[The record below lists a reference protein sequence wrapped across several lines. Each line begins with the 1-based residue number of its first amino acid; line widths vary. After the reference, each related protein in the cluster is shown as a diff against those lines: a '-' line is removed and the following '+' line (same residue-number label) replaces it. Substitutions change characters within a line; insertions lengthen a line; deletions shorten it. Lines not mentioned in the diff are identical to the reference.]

1 VRKPFCF
8 PIVISRSSSSSL
20 GSSLMRLRS
29 FGPWSP
35 RLERLSDTP
44 RDLVDHGGLL
54 VEHSQLFV
62 WQRRRCAGL
71 GLDVGDRLTH
81 LARPPEPLAAL
92 EALLE
97 LLNANPDV
105 NLHALFDE
113 EGGQDAPRLVGGEVG
128 HQALRRGS
136 GPEPEGPDD
145 RAERA
150 MGELLGLHDHGQE
163 RLPRLGRVEQE
174 RDQVALDGWGRRGR
188 RRGARRHRGAAQR
201 RLQALGLDPELRG
214 VHAELLGGLARELRR
229 LLGIGDLREH
239 QRRAG
244 ERVGPRAWA
253 RGAVRVGDG
262 AVEGV
267 GEEAPR
273 CGDPLLER
281 GGAALPEERVGV
293 VARRQER
300 DAQPQR
306 ARGLDG
312 AGAVDGPRHA
322 RARGFEQLLGALRR
336 VAAGRVG
343 VEEQYR
349 LVAVTLEE
357 AELRR
362 SEGSAQRGD
371 RLGEGVLVGHEAIHV
386 PFDQQR
392 TVLRLDRGAREVG
405 GVEQVALGVERCLGR
420 VEILG
425 LLVAEGAAAEGDDV
439 ALEIADREEEAA
451 AESIVDAR
459 AALTRDREA
468 RGDEHVFRD
477 LLGFHEARECVPA
490 LGRQPQ
496 AEAAHHLGVDPAL
509 VQVLPR
515 ALTRRLRELV
525 HVEVPGQRH
534 GAEELLAAAVAPVTA
549 AVLGECHARLLGE
562 RAHGLGKRELV
573 LAHQEA
579 ERVAAHATPEA
590 VEDPLPGIDHEGR
603 SLLHV
608 EGTEAFPVLTG
619 LLQIHK
625 PADQVDDV
633 DRRADL
639 VERRLGVGRHAQ
651 LTFSA
656 ATVAPAPPSAGS
668 PLRKESTSGWAARRS
683 RTALRRAPEPLP
695 WIKRTLGRPARNA
708 SSRYFS
714 TASRASSVVRPSR
727 RSSDEIWRGEGAP
740 SFARNDTRTE
750 GAPSPRP
757 LTPSP
762 PAGRRASRGTRTV
775 SEPDWTVAVLP
786 AIASNS
792 PRMPRCSAATV

>member
-1 VRKPFCF
+1 
-8 PIVISRSSSSSL
+8 
-20 GSSLMRLRS
+20 MRLRS

-44 RDLVDHGGLL
+44 RDLVDHGGFL
-54 VEHSQLFV
+54 
-62 WQRRRCAGL
+62 
-71 GLDVGDRLTH
+71 
-81 LARPPEPLAAL
+81 
-92 EALLE
+92 
-97 LLNANPDV
+97 
-105 NLHALFDE
+105 
-113 EGGQDAPRLVGGEVG
+113 
-128 HQALRRGS
+128 
-136 GPEPEGPDD
+136 
-145 RAERA
+145 
-150 MGELLGLHDHGQE
+150 
-163 RLPRLGRVEQE
+163 VEQE
-174 RDQVALDGWGRRGR
+174 RDQVALDGWGRC
-188 RRGARRHRGAAQR
+188 GAHRHRGAAQR

-214 VHAELLGGLARELRR
+214 VHAELLGGLAREQRR

-239 QRRAG
+239 QRGAG
-244 ERVGPRAWA
+244 ERVGPCARA

-262 AVEGV
+262 TVEGV
-267 GEEAPR
+267 GERAPR
-273 CGDPLLER
+273 WGDPPLER
-281 GGAALPEERVGV
+281 GGAAPRGERVGV
-293 VARRQER
+293 VARGQER

-336 VAAGRVG
+336 FAAGRVG

-349 LVAVTLEE
+349 LVAVALEE

-362 SEGSAQRGD
+362 SEGRAQRGD
-371 RLGEGVLVGHEAIHV
+371 RLGEAVLVGHEAIHV

-392 TVLRLDRGAREVG
+392 TVLCLDRGARPGRFG
-405 GVEQVALGVERCLGR
+405 GRATEEGRGGRLGGEALS
-420 VEILG
+420 
-425 LLVAEGAAAEGDDV
+425 AAP
-439 ALEIADREEEAA
+439 LP
-451 AESIVDAR
+451 
-459 AALTRDREA
+459 
-468 RGDEHVFRD
+468 
-477 LLGFHEARECVPA
+477 PA
-490 LGRQPQ
+490 P
-496 AEAAHHLGVDPAL
+496 P
-509 VQVLPR
+509 
-515 ALTRRLRELV
+515 
-525 HVEVPGQRH
+525 
-534 GAEELLAAAVAPVTA
+534 
-549 AVLGECHARLLGE
+549 AVLGGCHARLLGE
-562 RAHGLGKRELV
+562 RAHRLGKRELV

-579 ERVAAHATPEA
+579 ERVAANATPEA
-590 VEDPLPGIDHEGR
+590 VEDPFPGIDHEGR

-625 PADQVDDV
+625 PADEVDDV
-633 DRRADL
+633 DRRSDL

-668 PLRKESTSGWAARRS
+668 PSRKESTSGWAARRS

>member
-1 VRKPFCF
+1 
-8 PIVISRSSSSSL
+8 
-20 GSSLMRLRS
+20 MRLRS

-44 RDLVDHGGLL
+44 RDLVDHGGFL

-62 WQRRRCAGL
+62 RQRRRCAAL

-92 EALLE
+92 ETLLE
-97 LLNANPDV
+97 LFNANPDV
-105 NLHALFDE
+105 KLRVLFDE
-113 EGGQDAPRLVGGEVG
+113 EGGQDASRLVGGEVG
-128 HQALRRGS
+128 HQALRRSG
-136 GPEPEGPDD
+136 GPEPEGRDD
-145 RAERA
+145 RPERA

-174 RDQVALDGWGRRGR
+174 RDQVALDGWGRRG
-188 RRGARRHRGAAQR
+188 AHRHRGAAQR

-214 VHAELLGGLARELRR
+214 VHAELLGGLAREQRR

-244 ERVGPRAWA
+244 ERVGPGARA

-262 AVEGV
+262 TVQGV
-267 GEEAPR
+267 GAQAR
-273 CGDPLLER
+273 RGDDPLLER
-281 GGAALPEERVGV
+281 GGAALPEERVRA

-300 DAQPQR
+300 AARPRR

-336 VAAGRVG
+336 FAAGRVG

-349 LVAVTLEE
+349 LVAVALEE

-362 SEGSAQRGD
+362 SEGRAQRGD
-371 RLGEGVLVGHEAIHV
+371 RLGEAVLVGHEAIHV

-392 TVLRLDRGAREVG
+392 TVLRLHRRAREVG
-405 GVEQVALGVERCLGR
+405 GVEQVALGVERRLGR

-425 LLVAEGAAAEGDDV
+425 LLVAEGAAAEGDDA

-477 LLGFHEARECVPA
+477 LLRFHEARECVPA

-496 AEAAHHLGVDPAL
+496 AEAARHLGVDPAL

-525 HVEVPGQRH
+525 HVEVPGERH

-562 RAHGLGKRELV
+562 RAHGLGERELV

-579 ERVAAHATPEA
+579 ERVAAYATPEA
-590 VEDPLPGIDHEGR
+590 VEDPFPGIDHEGR

-619 LLQIHK
+619 LLQIHE
-625 PADQVDDV
+625 PADEVDDV
-633 DRRADL
+633 DRRPDL
-639 VERRLGVGRHAQ
+639 VERRLGVGCHAQPQ

-668 PLRKESTSGWAARRS
+668 PSRKESTSGWAARRS

-727 RSSDEIWRGEGAP
+727 RSSDEIWRGGGAP

-750 GAPSPRP
+750 GAPFPRP

-775 SEPDWTVAVLP
+775 REPDWTVAVLP

>member
-1 VRKPFCF
+1 
-8 PIVISRSSSSSL
+8 
-20 GSSLMRLRS
+20 MRLRS

-44 RDLVDHGGLL
+44 RDLVDHGGFL

-62 WQRRRCAGL
+62 RQRRRCAAL

-92 EALLE
+92 ETLLE
-97 LLNANPDV
+97 LFNANPDV
-105 NLHALFDE
+105 KLRVLFDE
-113 EGGQDAPRLVGGEVG
+113 EGGQDASRLVGGEVG
-128 HQALRRGS
+128 HQALRRSG
-136 GPEPEGPDD
+136 GPEPEGRDD

-174 RDQVALDGWGRRGR
+174 RDQVALDGWGRRGAHR
-188 RRGARRHRGAAQR
+188 RRGAAQR

-214 VHAELLGGLARELRR
+214 VHAELLGGLARAQRR
-229 LLGIGDLREH
+229 LL
-239 QRRAG
+239 
-244 ERVGPRAWA
+244 
-253 RGAVRVGDG
+253 
-262 AVEGV
+262 
-267 GEEAPR
+267 
-273 CGDPLLER
+273 
-281 GGAALPEERVGV
+281 
-293 VARRQER
+293 
-300 DAQPQR
+300 
-306 ARGLDG
+306 
-312 AGAVDGPRHA
+312 
-322 RARGFEQLLGALRR
+322 
-336 VAAGRVG
+336 RVG

-349 LVAVTLEE
+349 LVAVALEE

-362 SEGSAQRGD
+362 SEGRAQRGD
-371 RLGEGVLVGHEAIHV
+371 RLGEAVLVGHEAIHV

-392 TVLRLDRGAREVG
+392 TVLCLDRGAREVG
-405 GVEQVALGVERCLGR
+405 GVEQVAFGVERRLGR

-425 LLVAEGAAAEGDDV
+425 LLVAEGAAAEGDHA

-451 AESIVDAR
+451 TESIVDAR

-490 LGRQPQ
+490 LGRQAQ
-496 AEAAHHLGVDPAL
+496 AEAARHLGVDPAL

-534 GAEELLAAAVAPVTA
+534 GAEELLAAAVAPVTT

-562 RAHGLGKRELV
+562 RAHRLGKRELV

-590 VEDPLPGIDHEGR
+590 VEDPFPGIDHEGR

-625 PADQVDDV
+625 PADEVDDV
-633 DRRADL
+633 DRRSDL

-668 PLRKESTSGWAARRS
+668 PSRKESTSGWAARRS

-740 SFARNDTRTE
+740 SFPRHDLRRE